1 MTQFVLVCSDDISL
15 SGFQD
20 ISSVCSSVPLD
31 EFNNTFFNTRLD
43 DLISILSDFNSID
56 PVIVGLTVTGYMVI
70 FISGVTTSNVI
81 RLFRRT

>member
-1 MTQFVLVCSDDISL
+1 MTTVIVCPDDIDSSGISL
-15 SGFQD
+15 SN
-20 ISSVCSSVPLD
+20 CSAVPLD
-31 EFNNTFFNTRLD
+31 EFNNQFFNTRLD

-56 PVIVGLTVTGYMVI
+56 PVVVGLTVTGYMVI